1 MRFIKEQEKRLAL
14 RYLSWQYE
22 KRKLPLPPQA
32 ELEQH
37 AARIVDEAHRIA
49 RARGRNV
56 MSIIKEMIT
65 EFKKSK
71 S

>member
-1 MRFIKEQEKRLAL
+1 MGFIKEQEKRLAI

-22 KRKLPLPPQA
+22 KRKLPLPPEA

-37 AARIVDEAHRIA
+37 AIRIVDEAHRIA

-56 MSIIKEMIT
+56 MSIMKEMIAD
-65 EFKKSK
+65 FKKSK

>member
-1 MRFIKEQEKRLAL
+1 MGFIKEQEKRLAV

-22 KRKLPLPPQA
+22 KRKLPLPPEA

-37 AARIVDEAHRIA
+37 ASRIVDEAHGIA

-56 MSIIKEMIT
+56 MSIIKEMIADI
-65 EFKKSK
+65 KR
-71 S
+71 

>member
-1 MRFIKEQEKRLAL
+1 MRFIKEQEKRLAI

-37 AARIVDEAHRIA
+37 AARIVDDAHRIA
-49 RARGRNV
+49 HARGRNV
-56 MSIIKEMIT
+56 MSIIKEMIADI
-65 EFKKSK
+65 KR
-71 S
+71 